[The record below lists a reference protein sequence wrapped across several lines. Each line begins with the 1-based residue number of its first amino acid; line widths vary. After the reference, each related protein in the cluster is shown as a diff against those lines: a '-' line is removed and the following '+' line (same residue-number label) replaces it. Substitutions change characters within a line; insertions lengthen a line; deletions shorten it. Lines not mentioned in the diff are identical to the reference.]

1 MIKNAEV
8 EPENPRNEGRGGVE
22 EYNTKGYISTVTE
35 RSGTR
40 TFEYAYCDYAIA
52 TVAKKLGKQDV
63 YEKYLERSNNW
74 KNLWNDNIN
83 SLGFKGFLWP
93 KNGSGDWVNEKDYN
107 VFRRDGWEGI
117 VYESFPWEM
126 SFYVPHDVNGLI
138 ARCGGK
144 EAFLKRLDTYFTHVQ
159 DGFDQNS

>member
-52 TVAKKLGKQDV
+52 RITGKTCGTTTSIVLDSKDSCGRKMVVATG
-63 YEKYLERSNNW
+63 
-74 KNLWNDNIN
+74 
-83 SLGFKGFLWP
+83 
-93 KNGSGDWVNEKDYN
+93 
-107 VFRRDGWEGI
+107 
-117 VYESFPWEM
+117 
-126 SFYVPHDVNGLI
+126 
-138 ARCGGK
+138 
-144 EAFLKRLDTYFTHVQ
+144 
-159 DGFDQNS
+159 

>member
-74 KNLWNDNIN
+74 KTCGTTTSIVLD
-83 SLGFKGFLWP
+83 S
-93 KNGSGDWVNEKDYN
+93 KD
-107 VFRRDGWEGI
+107 
-117 VYESFPWEM
+117 S
-126 SFYVPHDVNGLI
+126 
-138 ARCGGK
+138 CGRK
-144 EAFLKRLDTYFTHVQ
+144 W
-159 DGFDQNS
+159 

>member
-1 MIKNAEV
+1 M
-8 EPENPRNEGRGGVE
+8 
-22 EYNTKGYISTVTE
+22 TE

-117 VYESFPWEM
+117 VLRAS
-126 SFYVPHDVNGLI
+126 
-138 ARCGGK
+138 RC
-144 EAFLKRLDTYFTHVQ
+144 
-159 DGFDQNS
+159 